1 MRPGDGNWQV
11 SETLARLVEEQ
22 LVAAMWRLELR
33 LYMLLAAA
41 LCASLVPPLLM
52 YKIMRLKKDRAS
64 QQEQRRAR
72 QQVQS
77 VGAEDLPEREPS
89 SARRTDSRRRRRQR
103 RLSGLQT
110 GSASETGS
118 DLPSASR
125 SSSWSESSSLPEPEP
140 SAPSRVRR
148 RHVQTRSAPETDL
161 DARPGTRPNEVS
173 ATSELSD
180 QMVPSLPKRIY
191 TLASSASSKSHSP
204 SSREPSL
211 RSPSRPSRSQAQD
224 RPVKHDASRRGSPDK
239 PRRTDVQPR
248 WPGDAAPPPSGP
260 PESPQP
266 MAGVVQPVRDSFKR
280 RVTSGS
286 ERQAENQRGLSLEDP
301 LPPFKDILKRFFETQ
316 SQPTLSSQASG
327 PAAMKTRPLGAAT
340 GPAL

>member
-1 MRPGDGNWQV
+1 M
-11 SETLARLVEEQ
+11 
-22 LVAAMWRLELR
+22 AAMWRLELR

-52 YKIMRLKKDRAS
+52 YKIMRLKLDRAS
-64 QQEQRRAR
+64 QQERRRAR
-72 QQVQS
+72 QRGQS

-89 SARRTDSRRRRRQR
+89 SARRTDSRRRRQQR

-125 SSSWSESSSLPEPEP
+125 GSSRSESSSLPKPEP

-148 RHVQTRSAPETDL
+148 RHVQTRSTPKTDL
-161 DARPGTRPNEVS
+161 DARPGTRPTEVS
-173 ATSELSD
+173 ATSGLSD

-211 RSPSRPSRSQAQD
+211 RSHSRSSLSQAQD
-224 RPVKHDASRRGSPDK
+224 RPVKHDASRRGSPGK
-239 PRRTDVQPR
+239 PRRKFSQDGRAMQRP
-248 WPGDAAPPPSGP
+248 P

-266 MAGVVQPVRDSFKR
+266 MAGVVQPLRDSFKR

-286 ERQAENQRGLSLEDP
+286 GRQRQAENQRGLSLEDP